1 MGQIAQ
7 ARAGLSAATT
17 SAEQAKL
24 TIDHAERE
32 LKALGPKAAK
42 AQKEGEGLSAELE
55 AARARKAE
63 LGKVLEKLGGDEQR
77 ERELLGRKAD
87 VSQRINGLLEVSRPV
102 PTPFSPAKV
111 ADVRIFP
118 PRPSTACPVVRSATG
133 SSRAS
138 RRPTSRT
145 ATPMPTL
152 TGPRSRGSSPTW
164 SSSPRRTLLRRPH
177 SRSAPAASFL
187 TSLSRTRRSLR
198 PCSVTRRASR
208 SASPCSRSTR
218 FSRRA
223 FTRMCVFRLMRSPS
237 G

>member
-63 LGKVLEKLGGDEQR
+63 LGKALEKLGGDEQR

-102 PTPFSPAKV
+102 RHLFLQRKWLTFESFLLGPLPPARLSEARRAQV
-111 ADVRIFP
+111 A
-118 PRPSTACPVVRSATG
+118 PRVDRLLV
-133 SSRAS
+133 
-138 RRPTSRT
+138 RRP
-145 ATPMPTL
+145 
-152 TGPRSRGSSPTW
+152 
-164 SSSPRRTLLRRPH
+164 
-177 SRSAPAASFL
+177 
-187 TSLSRTRRSLR
+187 
-198 PCSVTRRASR
+198 PCQ
-208 SASPCSRSTR
+208 
-218 FSRRA
+218 
-223 FTRMCVFRLMRSPS
+223 L
-237 G
+237 